1 MGRKVKSKASQACET
16 CRSLKVRCL
25 PSSQPDTCLKCAN
38 SKRTCV
44 FLERQPR
51 QQKPK
56 HSSKARIRAL
66 ESKVDSLVA
75 FASQSQL
82 IHGQG
87 PSQREVGFLEN
98 GLSTYSS
105 SSGHGVQDCTP
116 SSSHD
121 DSTNLNPLDSPPYR
135 WDDYPK
141 ISAVSCPEL
150 LLECGLS
157 LDAADG
163 FLSRFRTMT
172 SYFPFFA
179 VPSHATLLTMC
190 KKRPFALVA
199 ALAAATS
206 SDKKLQKSLGDKF
219 RTCALHAVMVHNERS
234 LDLLNGILVYLA
246 WYHFYYIPKK
256 EQFNQLLHIAIGMVG
271 DMGLN
276 LRPAEAMNRKI
287 GLRLT
292 HYHKFSTPSA
302 NHDEFFSG
310 EARRAYLGCFY
321 LSRTIGWLTRKPNSI
336 PFQSYMLECAGSL
349 GQELEYPTDA
359 LLLPLIQL
367 QNIAEVNHHRLSTVG
382 NTIRDH
388 MDGLDLEMKVQS
400 FQAEF
405 KQWEHSLPLV
415 WQQPN
420 GMSLAC
426 EVAVMHV
433 YEMDLVNVS
442 PTKMR
447 QRVDSLKDPPTSSF
461 TSQSRLEVLFLCLKS
476 AGQLAQNFLSIPTS
490 EYGSLSYTEWSG
502 ITYAIFVI
510 YRLTVGIPQ
519 LRDWDVRV
527 ARTTV
532 DFDCVLDAF
541 CNRFNSISL
550 GDEAILENG
559 DLFSVMGSIFEN
571 IKQSYD
577 RLKLLPQKD
586 SADDTSP
593 VHATSF
599 LPSTFGHPHQHPC
612 PTFQN

>member
-1 MGRKVKSKASQACET
+1 
-16 CRSLKVRCL
+16 
-25 PSSQPDTCLKCAN
+25 
-38 SKRTCV
+38 
-44 FLERQPR
+44 
-51 QQKPK
+51 
-56 HSSKARIRAL
+56 
-66 ESKVDSLVA
+66 
-75 FASQSQL
+75 
-82 IHGQG
+82 
-87 PSQREVGFLEN
+87 
-98 GLSTYSS
+98 
-105 SSGHGVQDCTP
+105 VQDSTP
-116 SSSHD
+116 SSSHAN
-121 DSTNLNPLDSPPYR
+121 STDLNPLNWPFYK
-135 WDDYPK
+135 WDGYPK
-141 ISAVSCPEL
+141 ISGVSCPEL

-172 SYFPFFA
+172 SYFPFFM
-179 VPSHATLLTMC
+179 VPSHATVLTMC
-190 KKRPFALVA
+190 KERPFVLMA

-219 RTCALHAVMVHNERS
+219 RTCALHAIMVHNERS

-246 WYHFYYIPKK
+246 WYHFYYIPQK

-292 HYHKFSTPSA
+292 HYHKVSAPSA
-302 NHDEFFSG
+302 NHDEFFSR

-321 LSRTIGWLTRKPNSI
+321 LSRTIGWVTRKPNSI
-336 PFQSYMLECAGSL
+336 PFQSYMLECARSL

-359 LLLPLIQL
+359 LLLPLVQL
-367 QNIAEVNHHRLSTVG
+367 QNKAEVNHRSLSTVG
-382 NTIRDH
+382 NTISDH

-442 PTKMR
+442 VTKMR
-447 QRVDSLKDPPTSSF
+447 QRADSLKDPTTSSF
-461 TSQSRLEVLFLCLKS
+461 TSQSQLEVLFLCLKS
-476 AGQLAQNFLSIPTS
+476 AGQLAQNFLSISTS

-502 ITYAIFVI
+502 ITYAIFII
-510 YRLTVGIPQ
+510 YKLTVGIPQ

-541 CNRFNSISL
+541 CNRFNSMSL
-550 GDEAILENG
+550 GDDAILENG
-559 DLFSVMGSIFEN
+559 DLFSIMGSIFEN

-586 SADDTSP
+586 SADDTTP

-599 LPSTFGHPHQHPC
+599 LPSTQHPC
-612 PTFQN
+612 PTFQT

>member
-190 KKRPFALVA
+190 KERPFALVA

-246 WYHFYYIPKK
+246 W
-256 EQFNQLLHIAIGMVG
+256 
-271 DMGLN
+271 
-276 LRPAEAMNRKI
+276 
-287 GLRLT
+287 
-292 HYHKFSTPSA
+292 
-302 NHDEFFSG
+302 
-310 EARRAYLGCFY
+310 
-321 LSRTIGWLTRKPNSI
+321 
-336 PFQSYMLECAGSL
+336 
-349 GQELEYPTDA
+349 
-359 LLLPLIQL
+359 
-367 QNIAEVNHHRLSTVG
+367 
-382 NTIRDH
+382 
-388 MDGLDLEMKVQS
+388 
-400 FQAEF
+400 
-405 KQWEHSLPLV
+405 
-415 WQQPN
+415 
-420 GMSLAC
+420 
-426 EVAVMHV
+426 
-433 YEMDLVNVS
+433 
-442 PTKMR
+442 
-447 QRVDSLKDPPTSSF
+447 
-461 TSQSRLEVLFLCLKS
+461 
-476 AGQLAQNFLSIPTS
+476 
-490 EYGSLSYTEWSG
+490 
-502 ITYAIFVI
+502 
-510 YRLTVGIPQ
+510 
-519 LRDWDVRV
+519 
-527 ARTTV
+527 
-532 DFDCVLDAF
+532 
-541 CNRFNSISL
+541 
-550 GDEAILENG
+550 
-559 DLFSVMGSIFEN
+559 
-571 IKQSYD
+571 
-577 RLKLLPQKD
+577 
-586 SADDTSP
+586 
-593 VHATSF
+593 
-599 LPSTFGHPHQHPC
+599 
-612 PTFQN
+612 